1 MTYWDYILVGKCFC
15 TLYAT
20 KTHREEALPMTTG
33 KRIFL

>member
-1 MTYWDYILVGKCFC
+1 MWEKVFC